1 MVILFDGKM
10 RNTFLRLFDRY
21 YIGIQTVDG
30 RKLCIRGWYFDQRFD
45 HSLCPKNYYMYEFRE
60 DDNDE
65 WGDIAFVEP
74 FVFVNHSG
82 TFVTKTKIPFSE
94 NGNPNYF
101 KIRYGHYY

>member
-1 MVILFDGKM
+1 M

-30 RKLCIRGWYFDQRFD
+30 RKLCIRGWYLDQRFN

-65 WGDIAFVEP
+65 WGYIAFVEP

-82 TFVTKTKIPFSE
+82 TFVTKTKIPFSG

>member
-1 MVILFDGKM
+1 MRVKV

-30 RKLCIRGWYFDQRFD
+30 RKLCIRGWYLDQRFD
-45 HSLCPKNYYMYEFRE
+45 HSLCPKNYNMYEFRE

-65 WGDIAFVEP
+65 WGYIAFVEP

>member
-1 MVILFDGKM
+1 
-10 RNTFLRLFDRY
+10 
-21 YIGIQTVDG
+21 
-30 RKLCIRGWYFDQRFD
+30 
-45 HSLCPKNYYMYEFRE
+45 MYEFRE

-65 WGDIAFVEP
+65 CGDIAFVEP

>member
-65 WGDIAFVEP
+65 WGYIAFVEP
-74 FVFVNHSG
+74 FVFVDHSG

>member
-1 MVILFDGKM
+1 MLSAFFRPFQK
-10 RNTFLRLFDRY
+10 Y

-30 RKLCIRGWYFDQRFD
+30 RKLCIRGWYLDQRFD

-65 WGDIAFVEP
+65 WGYIAFVEP
-74 FVFVNHSG
+74 FVYVNHSG
-82 TFVTKTKIPFSE
+82 TYVTKTKIPFSE
-94 NGNPNYF
+94 NGNSNYF

>member
-65 WGDIAFVEP
+65 WGYIAFVEP

>member
-1 MVILFDGKM
+1 MRVKV
-10 RNTFLRLFDRY
+10 RNTLLRLFDRY

-65 WGDIAFVEP
+65 WGYIAFVEP
-74 FVFVNHSG
+74 FVFVNYSG